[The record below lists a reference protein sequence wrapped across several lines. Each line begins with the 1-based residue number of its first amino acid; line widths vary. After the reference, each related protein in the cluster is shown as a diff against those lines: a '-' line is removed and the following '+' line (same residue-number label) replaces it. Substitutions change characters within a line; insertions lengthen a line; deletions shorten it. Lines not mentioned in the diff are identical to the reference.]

1 MTNGYLLE
9 LWNVSKFFPGVIANN
24 NVNLTLK
31 KGEILALL
39 GENGAGKSTL
49 VKMIY
54 GVNQPDTGAIMWKN
68 HEVDIR
74 SPNQARAM
82 GIGMVFQHFS
92 VFETLTVLENIEL
105 GLDKAFLDTV
115 VNLKQRV
122 IEISKKYDLHVEPD
136 RYVHSLSIGERQRL
150 EILRCLIQEV
160 ELLILDEPTSVLTPQ
175 EVAGLFRVLKT
186 LTAEG
191 CSILFISHKLKEVTA
206 LCDRAVILRGGEVS
220 GECTPSEETPE
231 TIARMMVGSEAE
243 LSESYP
249 KNLTEN
255 ILFETINLTL
265 PPAHPFGCGLSNVN
279 LQLRTGEI
287 LGIAGVAGNGQEDLL
302 EAISG
307 EDFRAAKE
315 SILFEGKAIGHKSAG
330 ERRKLGMAYVPTDR
344 LGQGAV
350 PEMSLT
356 DNTLLTNSERL
367 VKNGF
372 ILKQKLTQLVDKI
385 IHVNNVKCRDR
396 QAQAKS
402 LSGGN
407 LQKFII
413 GREVEQNPT
422 LLICAHPTWGVDIGA
437 SSAIHRQLIAL
448 RDQGASI
455 LVVSEDIDEL
465 FIICDRITALYEG
478 AIAPTVETSKTNI
491 EQIGQWIAG
500 SFNDH
505 TEVRLKENSN
515 AKD

>member
-1 MTNGYLLE
+1 MTNGHLLE

-24 NVNLTLK
+24 NVNLTLE

-54 GVNQPDTGAIMWKN
+54 GVNKPDTGSIMWKN

-105 GLDKAFLDTV
+105 GLDKEFLSSLD
-115 VNLKQRV
+115 NLKQRV
-122 IEISKKYDLHVEPD
+122 IEISEKYDLHVEPD

-150 EILRCLIQEV
+150 EILRCLIQDV

-175 EVAGLFRVLKT
+175 EVAGLFRVLKK
-186 LTAEG
+186 LTSEG
-191 CSILFISHKLKEVTA
+191 CSILFISHKLKEVTE
-206 LCDRAVILRGGEVS
+206 LCDRAIILRGGEVS
-220 GECTPSEETPE
+220 GECIPANETPE

-255 ILFETINLTL
+255 VIFQTVDLTL
-265 PPAHPFGCGLSNVN
+265 PPLHPFGCGLNKVN
-279 LQLRTGEI
+279 LKLRAGEI
-287 LGIAGVAGNGQEDLL
+287 LGVAGVAGNGQEDLL

-307 EDFRAAKE
+307 EDCRADSA
-315 SILFEGKAIGHKSAG
+315 SILLSNKAVGHADAG

-356 DNTLLTNSERL
+356 DNTLLTNSEKL

-372 ILKQKLTQLVDKI
+372 ILKQKLTELADKI
-385 IHVNNVKCRDR
+385 IRVNKVKCRDR

-413 GREVEQNPT
+413 GREVDQSPNI
-422 LLICAHPTWGVDIGA
+422 LICAHPTWGVDIGA
-437 SSAIHRQLIAL
+437 ASAIHRQLIAL
-448 RDQGASI
+448 RDQGAAI

-465 FIICDRITALYEG
+465 FVICDRITALYEG
-478 AIAPTVETSKTNI
+478 ALAPTVETSKTNI

-500 SFNDH
+500 SFIHHDQAQAQ
-505 TEVRLKENSN
+505 ESSN
-515 AKD
+515 A